1 MHTDYDVLVI
11 GGGHAGVEAAWAASA
26 MGARTALVTLS
37 MATVAQMACNPAVG
51 GVGKG
56 PIVREIDALGGLMGQ
71 AADATGIQFR
81 MLNRSKGPAV
91 WGPRCQSD
99 RHAYAAWIQHT
110 LSQRTHLTV
119 IEGEVV
125 DILVEGGRV
134 TGATVQST
142 HADGERFHAKSIV
155 VTTGTFMNGQMFLGD
170 RSWDGGRIDEPA
182 VTGLSRSLQALGL
195 TLGRLRTDTCPRL
208 AADTIDYAR
217 CTPQHGDAT
226 PTPFSFLTD
235 HLDVHQ
241 IPCHLTATNDDVHRA
256 IRENVHRAPT
266 RSGLL
271 QSAGPRYCPNIET
284 KIERFADKNAHP
296 IFLEPEGIATHWVYV
311 NGLTTSLPEDVQAT
325 VIGRIKGLEN
335 ATILRFGYAIEYD
348 YAPPTQLRATLETK
362 ALAGLFLA
370 GQVNGTTGYEE
381 AAAQG
386 LVAGANAAASALGR
400 NEFVLRR
407 DQAYIGVMID
417 DLVTRGI
424 TEPYRMFTSRS
435 EHRLSL
441 RADNADRRLTPLGR
455 AAGLV
460 DDHRWEIFSAN
471 QSAVTEARTIL
482 HSTRKHGKTLWELA
496 QRTQPTPEDGKN
508 VDVAPPVCVVERS
521 CDTERSI
528 PQEHPTTQ
536 TGEAT
541 TNGDSTSAP
550 GSRIPDPGSRLSQL
564 TAAHPR
570 AIESL
575 LVDARYDGYM
585 VRERQSLAML
595 ADLEHKL
602 IPRDLDYRAV
612 KSLRHEARERLAAI
626 APRTLAQALRV
637 SGITPAD
644 ITVLAIHLAKNTKS

>member
-1 MHTDYDVLVI
+1 MDNDFDVVVI
-11 GGGHAGVEAAWAASA
+11 GGGHAGVEAAWAACG
-26 MGARTALVTLS
+26 MGARTALVTL
-37 MATVAQMACNPAVG
+37 AADTVAQMSCNPAIG

-56 PIVREIDALGGLMGQ
+56 QIVREIDALGGLMGQ

-91 WGPRCQSD
+91 WGPRAQSD
-99 RHAYAAWIQHT
+99 RHAYAAWVQHA
-110 LSQRTHLTV
+110 LAHRHHLTV
-119 IEGEVV
+119 IQGEVT
-125 DILVEGGRV
+125 DIHVQANRV
-134 TGATVQST
+134 VGVTVRQTGSGIR
-142 HADGERFHAKSIV
+142 DSESRRLSAKSV
-155 VTTGTFMNGQMFLGD
+155 VITAGTFMNGHMFLGD

-182 VTGLSRSLQALGL
+182 VSGLSRALQNLGL

-208 AADTIDYAR
+208 AAETIDYAR
-217 CTPQHGDAT
+217 CTPQHGDTT

-235 HLDVHQ
+235 RLDVRQ
-241 IPCHLTATNDDVHRA
+241 LPCHLAATNPDVHRA
-256 IRENVHRAPT
+256 IRDNAHRAPT
-266 RSGLL
+266 RSGQL

-296 IFLEPEGIATHWVYV
+296 LFLEPEGRSTHWVYV
-311 NGLTTSLPEDVQAT
+311 NGLTTSLPEDVQEY
-325 VIGRIKGLEN
+325 VIHHIAGLER
-335 ATILRFGYAIEYD
+335 ATIVRFGYAIEYD

-362 ALAGLFLA
+362 VVAGLFLA

-386 LVAGANAAASALGR
+386 LVAGANAAAQTTGR
-400 NEFVLRR
+400 EEFVLRR

-455 AAGLV
+455 AIGLV
-460 DDHRWEIFSAN
+460 TDDRWEKFATD
-471 QSAVTEARTIL
+471 QTALAEARTIL
-482 HSTRKHGKTLWELA
+482 HTTRRRGKTLWELL
-496 QRTQPTPEDGKN
+496 QRTGTDIGLSAFEDGKSF
-508 VDVAPPVCVVERS
+508 ATASPCCVVERS
-521 CDTERSI
+521 
-528 PQEHPTTQ
+528 TTQ
-536 TGEAT
+536 KDKARSNDGVTAEC
-541 TNGDSTSAP
+541 
-550 GSRIPDPGSRLSQL
+550 RLSQL
-564 TAAHPR
+564 TNEHPR

-575 LVDARYDGYM
+575 FFDARYDGYM
-585 VRERQSLAML
+585 IRERQSLAML

-602 IPRDLDYRAV
+602 IPRDLDYRLV

-644 ITVLAIHLAKNTKS
+644 ITVLAIHLAKNSKS